1 VSYTQKIV
9 DILGGRSMPLL
20 AALAGVLLGSTVLA
34 TGLSADDYHQFDHA
48 INSPFSL
55 LRRPVLTPEI
65 VRAAQDSGYMPWW
78 ASLDSQTPRQMRP
91 IGAFFLWIDMRFW
104 PGQPLPAH
112 AHSLFMYFWLA
123 LAVGGF
129 YRRLFHGSGPAGP
142 ITAGLAA
149 LMYAIDDAHGVTIG
163 YIHERSRIIAVA
175 LVALACT
182 AYVKQRQTGWR
193 PGWFLGPLAFAVAV
207 ATYEAGILALAI
219 LIPYALI
226 LDDAPVKDR
235 LKALAPYALVAVSWR
250 AIYAVNDFASA
261 KSGMY
266 ADPLSEPLRFA
277 EHVFEQLPIYLGSTL
292 LAVPADPFLF
302 FGPTK
307 YWLGWTVALVG
318 TLALLWSLRG
328 FLRRDRFARFFLLV
342 TVLGAGPAC
351 AAFINDRLLMVAQI
365 GGCGLAARFLVTAF
379 QERPDAW
386 RRPVVVTLVLCH
398 LVIAALLLPVRT
410 MTMDWVFGRHQRA
423 MFSTLS
429 AMTEAHG
436 RVVVLVNTPEMI
448 TALTPSLALQRHW
461 LDAEGVIMLGAT
473 SENLVVTRPD
483 TQTLSLRPEGGYLN
497 DRMSVF
503 VRSSGDGFRVGDAVP
518 VLGNTI
524 EVAEITEDARPA
536 RVLFRGASALDG
548 EDYLFLVW
556 EDGGLRRFQPP
567 QVGAEAVMPATD
579 LAEFAFGF

>member
-1 VSYTQKIV
+1 
-9 DILGGRSMPLL
+9 MPWI
-20 AALAGVLLGSTVLA
+20 AALAGVLLGSTVLL

-48 INSPFSL
+48 IDSPFSL
-55 LRRPVLTPEI
+55 LRRPVLSPEI
-65 VRAAQDSGYMPWW
+65 VRAAQDTGYMPWW

-91 IGAFFLWIDMRFW
+91 LGAFFLWIDLRLW
-104 PGQPLPAH
+104 PNQAFPAH

-123 LAVGGF
+123 LAVGGL
-129 YRRLFHGSGPAGP
+129 YRRLFRDAGPTGPA
-142 ITAGLAA
+142 TAGLAA

-193 PGWFLGPLAFAVAV
+193 PGWYWGPIAFAAAV

-226 LDDAPVKDR
+226 LDEAPVRQR
-235 LKALAPYALVAVSWR
+235 LQALAPYAVVAACWR
-250 AIYAVNDFASA
+250 AIYALNDFASA

-266 ADPLSEPLRFA
+266 ADPLGEPARFA
-277 EHVFEQLPIYLGSTL
+277 RHVLEQFPIYLGSTL

-307 YWLGWTVALVG
+307 YWIGWTVSLVSALV
-318 TLALLWSLRG
+318 LLFCLRD
-328 FLRRDRFARFFLLV
+328 FLRRDKFARFFLLV
-342 TVLGAGPAC
+342 TLLGAGPAC

-365 GGCGLAARFLVTAF
+365 GGCGLAARFLATAF
-379 QERPDAW
+379 EERADAW
-386 RRPVVVTLVLCH
+386 RRPLVRVLVLCH
-398 LVIAALLLPVRT
+398 LAVPVVLLPIRT

-423 MFSTLS
+423 MFAVLD
-429 AMTEAHG
+429 AMTDAHG
-436 RVVVLVNTPEMI
+436 RIVVLVNTPEMI
-448 TALTPSLALQRHW
+448 TALTPSLALQRRR

-473 SENLVVTRPD
+473 SERLVVTRPD
-483 TQTLSLRPEGGYLN
+483 ASTLSLSPDDGYLS

-503 VRSSGDGFRVGDAVP
+503 VRSTDDPFRVGDAVP
-518 VLGNTI
+518 VLGTTI

-536 RVLFRGASALDG
+536 RVLFQGASALDG
-548 EDYLFLVW
+548 GEYLFLVW
-556 EDGGLRRFQPP
+556 EDGNLRRFTVPS
-567 QVGAEAVMPATD
+567 VGDERVLPATD
-579 LAEFAFGF
+579 LAEFAFGI

>member
-1 VSYTQKIV
+1 
-9 DILGGRSMPLL
+9 MPWL
-20 AALAGVLLGSTVLA
+20 AALAGVLLGSTVLT
-34 TGLSADDYHQFDHA
+34 TGLSADDYHQFDQA
-48 INSPFSL
+48 YDSPFSL

-91 IGAFFLWIDMRFW
+91 VGAFFLWIDLRLWKDQAF
-104 PGQPLPAH
+104 PAH

-142 ITAGLAA
+142 VTAGLAA

-193 PGWFLGPLAFAVAV
+193 PGWLLGPLAFAVAL

-219 LIPYALI
+219 LIPYALV
-226 LDDAPVKDR
+226 LDEAPVKER
-235 LKALAPYALVAVSWR
+235 LKALLPYALVAVAWR
-250 AIYAVNDFASA
+250 AIYALNDFASA

-266 ADPLSEPLRFA
+266 ADPLGEPLRFA
-277 EHVFEQLPIYLGSTL
+277 QHVFEQFPIYLGSTL

-307 YWLGWTVALVG
+307 YWVGWTIALVG
-318 TLALLWSLRG
+318 SLALLWSLRG
-328 FLRRDRFARFFLLV
+328 FLKRDKLARFFLLV
-342 TVLGAGPAC
+342 TLLGAGPAC

-379 QERPDAW
+379 EEQERAW
-386 RRPVVVTLVLCH
+386 RRPVVLTLVLCH
-398 LVIAALLLPVRT
+398 LVIPVLLLPVRT
-410 MTMDWVFGRHQRA
+410 MTMDWVFGRHQEVMLA
-423 MFSTLS
+423 TLRGLTD
-429 AMTEAHG
+429 ARG
-436 RVVVLVNTPEMI
+436 RTVVLVNAPEMI
-448 TALTPSLALQRHW
+448 TALTPSLALQRRM
-461 LDAEGVIMLGAT
+461 LDAEGVIMLGVT
-473 SENLVVTRPD
+473 SETLTVDRPD
-483 TQTLSLRPEGGYLN
+483 PHTLSLRPAGGYLN

-503 VRSSGDGFRVGDAVP
+503 VRSTDDVFRVGDTVP

-524 EVAEITEDARPA
+524 EVTELTDDARPA
-536 RVLFRGASALDG
+536 RVVFRGASPLDG
-548 EDYLFLVW
+548 DDYLFLVW
-556 EDGGLRRFQPP
+556 EDGDLRRFALPS
-567 QVGAEAVMPATD
+567 VGAEAVLPATD
-579 LAEFAFGF
+579 LAEFAFGL